1 LVTPPSTSDGKEE
14 AENKWQTDPLSLT
27 PTSPTNRT
35 SLHLGA
41 EKGHT
46 KIVQILL
53 NSGAS
58 IDSVDIAG
66 RTALHCAV
74 ESRKL
79 EVVRVLL
86 ERGADA
92 KRKDANGMSV
102 LHLAVDKGYE
112 DIVLLLIEK
121 GIDPNS

>member
-1 LVTPPSTSDGKEE
+1 
-14 AENKWQTDPLSLT
+14 
-27 PTSPTNRT
+27 
-35 SLHLGA
+35 LGA

-112 DIVLLLIEK
+112 DIVLLLIENK
-121 GIDPNS
+121 IKFILSTPESLYKYNPVSVADHRPDT